1 VKIRGFR
8 IELGEIEARLLG
20 HPEVREVVVALRED
34 GEGDRRLV
42 AYYTGGKVEAEALRN
57 YLIMTLPDY
66 MTPAAYV
73 HLDKLP
79 LAPNGKLDRRALPA
93 PDVMR
98 VEEGDGYLS
107 PRTPV
112 EEIVAGIFVEVLKL
126 DRVGRRENFFDLG
139 GHSLLATQVI
149 SRVRDSL
156 GVEIGV
162 RSVFEKPTAEGLA
175 GRIEDAMR
183 AGEKALAPPLARV
196 EREGVSRES
205 APLSFAQQRLWF
217 IDQLN
222 PGSAVYNITGAVRLD
237 SGLKLYALEL
247 AINEIVRR
255 HEILRT
261 RFEALAGEPAQV
273 VDAWAPRSLDITDLT
288 SLPTEEREKELNRI
302 AGEEAETGFDLSR
315 GPLLKVKVLKL
326 EEDDHLLLYT
336 MHHIVSDGWSMGILI
351 REVETLYQAY
361 LAGEESPL
369 PDLEIQYAD
378 FAVWQRAYLAGEVLE
393 REVGYWREQLKDVA
407 VLELHA
413 DLPRPAAP
421 SHRGGLERIE
431 LDHPLSEG
439 LRRLS
444 RREGATI
451 FMTLMAAFKALLM
464 RYSRQE
470 DVSVGT
476 VIANRTRKEIEGLIG
491 FFVNTLVMRTDLS
504 GNPSFAELLKREREV
519 ALGAYAHQELPFEKL
534 VEELNPQRDL
544 SRSPLFQ
551 VMMLLEHA
559 GRETLELP
567 GVKPG
572 GDFGEWELGKEAQTA
587 KFDLTLSITD
597 LGRELAGSVGYSL
610 DLFEA
615 GTIKR
620 FINHYAN
627 ALGEI
632 VKDSEKPI
640 SELSLLSEGERKQ
653 IVEEWNATSSDYAG
667 ERLIHELF
675 EEQAERS
682 PQAVALVRE
691 EQRLT
696 YGELNRRANRLA
708 WRLRELG
715 VGPEGRVAICVER
728 GPEMVVAMLA
738 TLKAG
743 GAYAPLDPDYP
754 AERLAYMLEDTA
766 PVVLLTR
773 GAAGAALAAD
783 TVGVSAVDLEAD
795 EWEWAA
801 NCEANPY
808 RAVAGMDARSLAY
821 ILYTSGSTGQ
831 PKGVAIEHRS
841 VVNFICWAKTAFEAE
856 ELGQTLFATSINFD
870 LAVYECFVPLTVG
883 ATVTIVGNAL
893 DLGRTSAEVTLVNT
907 VPSAMRSL
915 LETEGVPKSV
925 RTVNLAGE
933 PLGRE
938 LVEGI
943 FAETGVERVC
953 NLYGPSETTTYST
966 WVSMKRGEG
975 FAPHIGRPIANTRIY
990 ILDGGLEPSAVGVRG
1005 EIQIGGEGCAR
1016 GYLNRPEMTAERFA
1030 PDGLSGERGE
1040 RVYKTGDL
1048 GRWNVGGAIEFL
1060 GRNDLQVKIR
1070 GFRIELGE
1078 IEARLNSHP
1087 DVREAVVLAVEGVE
1101 GDKRL
1106 VAYYTG
1112 EEVGA
1117 EALRGLLAASLPDY
1131 MTPTVYVHL
1140 EKLPLTPNGKLD
1152 RRALPA
1158 PDLRR
1163 AEGRDAYPAPL
1174 KPVVEIVVGIFQ
1186 DILKLDQVGKWE
1198 NFFDLGGHSLL
1209 ATQVISQIRKI
1220 FGVEIGVRSVFEK
1233 PTADG
1238 LAGRIEEALRTG
1250 ENAPIP
1256 LLVRASRKERMPLS
1270 FAQQRLWLLD
1280 QLIPN
1285 TPLYNI
1291 PGALRLKGRLNLDA
1305 LERSVNE
1312 IVRRHE
1318 ILRTR
1323 IEVEAGEPAQVI
1335 EQWAPRRLEV
1345 VDLTSLPQE
1354 QREEEVSR
1362 IVEKEAE
1369 TGFDLNRGPLLRVKV
1384 LKLEEDEQVLLYT
1397 MHHIVSDGWS
1407 IGILVKEVGTLYQAY
1422 SAGQPSPLDELPIQY
1437 VDYAVWQREWL
1448 EGEAL
1453 ERQLAYWRKQLAGA
1467 PPLELPMD
1475 RLRPAVLSYRGG
1487 RQYLIVERE
1496 LAQNLRRLSRS
1507 KGLTLYMTLLAA
1519 FKSLLY
1525 RYSRQT
1531 DISVGTP
1538 IAGRNF
1544 SDIEPLIGFF
1554 VNTLVL
1560 RTDLSGEP
1568 SANDLMNRVKEVAL
1582 GAYARQDLPFDKLVA
1597 ELQVERE
1604 TNRSPLFQVM
1614 LALQNL
1620 RAGGLEMRD
1629 LRLSDIEAEKKTAK
1643 FDLDL
1648 EFVETGAELAGV
1660 CTYSAD
1666 LYEAQTIERM
1676 LKHYLLLLS
1685 SIAKDPERKIWEL
1698 EMMSEEENAQICAE
1712 WNNTYRRYPVDM
1724 CIPELFEE
1732 QVIRTPHN
1740 LAAVYRDQ
1748 QLTYSQLNDQVN
1760 RLSRRLMANGV
1771 ERGNVVPILIDSGLE
1786 LVVAMLAVMKSGA
1799 AFVPLDPN
1807 WPAARIREAFN
1818 ELRRRVVLINKS
1830 VEIEW
1835 LQEELSDCSVIL
1847 VNLEGEEELSESTA
1861 NPGIKIN
1868 PDDPIYVIYT
1878 SGSTGKPKGV
1888 INIHRGITNRLLWMN
1903 EYWGAQTA
1911 QATLQVT
1918 RHFYDSAV
1926 WQLMWP
1932 LINGGKTVLPVP
1944 EYVADADYLMAT
1956 IEEQSVTI
1964 IDLVPSVL
1972 NALVPQLVADERSRR
1987 KLRSLRSLIVGGEEI
2002 KIESALR
2009 FKNAFPEVRVINM
2022 YGPTEAS
2029 IGCIHYEVTGDEE
2042 WKIPIGKPITNAH
2055 ALIVDENGRLVPVG
2069 VKGEIYIGGMCVGL
2083 GYLGDE
2089 EKTKGSFIEK
2099 RYEGISYDRFYKTGD
2114 LARWRKDGN
2123 IEFLGRVDEQI
2134 KIRGVRIEPEEI
2146 EASLRRHEN
2155 VKEIVVAAKEDGNGS
2170 KHLVAYYVEEGSR
2183 KVDAIEL
2190 REYALKRLPEYM
2202 TPRYYVAMDRLPLS
2216 ASGKIDRRGLAAP
2229 QFEQVGDRTGEETPR
2244 TAIEEILIGIWSEAF
2259 KIDQI
2264 GVEDNFFNLGGHS
2277 LLATQVISRVRNAFK
2292 LEAPLR
2298 KLFDTP
2304 ILRDF
2309 ARSLE
2314 EEISAAARGE
2324 NSAASAPALK
2334 KADMNT
2340 RPPLSFA
2347 QQRLWFID
2355 RLNPGGSVYNIPGA
2369 VRLKGAL
2376 NLDALERT
2384 INEIVRRHE
2393 VLRTRIGAE
2402 AGEPVQVIDAWEARK
2417 LEALDL
2423 TGVSPKEREVEISRI
2438 AEEEAGTGFD
2448 LSLGPLLR
2456 IKVLKLEEEE
2466 HVLLYTMHHIVSDEW
2481 STGILIKEVG
2491 ALYQAYLAGEESP
2504 LPQMEIQYADFAIW
2518 QREYLSGEVLEKE
2531 VGYWREQL
2539 QGAEVLELPTDR
2551 SRPAEPSYRGGLER
2565 IELGREVSE
2574 SLRNLS
2580 RRVEATLFMTL
2591 MAAFKVVLMRY
2602 SGLEDI
2608 SVGTVIANRARK
2620 EVEGLIG
2627 FFVNTLVMRTDL
2639 SGNPSF
2645 SELLKREREVALGA
2659 YAHQELPFEKLVEE
2673 LNPERDLS
2681 RNPLFQVMMTLQHAR
2696 SETLDLPGVKLSGDF
2711 SESGL
2716 GKERQTGKFD
2726 LTLSITDL
2734 GRELAG
2740 GMEYSLD
2747 LFEAGTIKRLISHY
2761 ANVLEG
2767 IAKDS
2772 ARPIS
2777 ELSLLSDQE
2786 REQII
2791 LGWNETSNPYP
2802 EDQRIHQLFEQQ
2814 AERTPEAV
2822 AVVYERGCLT
2832 YGELNRRANQL
2843 GRYIQR
2849 MGVGPE
2855 VVVGVCLE
2863 RSTEMAVA
2871 VLGTL
2876 KAGGAYLPLD
2886 PTYPAERLNFMAED
2900 AAAPL
2905 IVTKEK
2911 FGGQLMR
2918 SAALI
2923 CVDSKR
2929 EEIARESDE
2938 NLESEV
2944 GSDHLAY
2951 VIYTS
2956 GSTGRPKGTMIA
2968 HRSVVNLATDAVK
2981 KFRLGP
2987 ESRFLQ
2993 FASLSFDVAVEEI
3006 YPVWSV
3012 GGSIALQEE
3021 NLLYSYTDLARTI
3034 EQHEITT
3041 IELPTVYWR
3050 EWAHEMSR
3058 NGSVAPRSLD
3068 LVIIAG
3074 ERVSPEILKEWK
3086 KHDVSLLH
3094 VYGVTEATVT
3104 STTFLTPGDLAD
3116 RANLAE
3122 IPIGLPMANTE
3133 VYLLDK
3139 KLQPMPLQI
3148 PGEIYLGGAG
3158 LARGYLNRPE
3168 LTAERFTPSS
3178 FGKQYGARLYKTGDL
3193 ARFSEEGWIEFIGRS
3208 DAQVKVRGY
3217 RIELGEIE
3225 SQLARHPAIKEA
3237 VAQAREDD
3245 PGDKRLV
3252 VYYTVTAAARSQ
3264 STVDAETLRMY
3275 LSSSLPAHMVPGAYV
3290 ELESLPLTP
3299 NGKLDRRAL
3308 PRPDNAGA
3316 ACIYEAPLGATEV
3329 AVARIWAE
3337 TLKVDRVGR
3346 YDNFFEL
3353 GGHSLLAL
3361 KLIERMRSEGLQTD
3375 VRTLF
3380 ITPTLSDFVA
3390 ALGPEKI
3397 LFEAPPNLIPPACEA
3412 ITPEMLPLAQLT
3424 QREIDNIVGRT
3435 PGGAA
3440 NIQDIYPLA
3449 PLQEGMLFHHLLAN
3463 EGDVYLGFTLL
3474 AFDTRARLDRFL
3486 QALQLVINRHDILRT
3501 SVQWEGLSGPVQV
3514 VWRQAA
3520 LVVEEVSLGAE
3531 AGDVAEELYARFDPL
3546 RYRFD
3551 IRQAPLMRVYIA
3563 HDTRNDRWIMLHLF
3577 HHLSVDHVTSD
3588 VLLEEI
3594 QAHLLGRVERLPA
3607 TPPFRNFV
3615 AQARLGVSREDH
3627 EMFFRKMLGD
3637 VDEPTAPYGLIDV
3650 HGDGADISE
3659 VSREVDA
3666 ALASRLR
3673 RISRTLGVSPAILY
3687 HLAWALV
3694 LRRVSGRDDVVFG
3707 TVLFGRLQGVE
3718 GSHRALGMLINTLPV
3733 RIQIGDKSVEKSVRQ
3748 THQLMTELIR
3758 HEHAPLSL
3766 VQGCSAVDPPKPLFS
3781 AHLNYRYSGG
3791 VEKGES
3797 GAEDGFRA
3805 WDGIEYLMGGD
3816 RNSYPF
3822 SMNVDDMGE
3831 KFILSAQVQSP
3842 AEPDRIC
3849 EYMHTALGQLVDA
3862 LEHAPATPVR
3872 NLDVLPVS
3880 EQRQLLAEWSENGKP
3895 HSPA

>member
-1 VKIRGFR
+1 
-8 IELGEIEARLLG
+8 
-20 HPEVREVVVALRED
+20 
-34 GEGDRRLV
+34 
-42 AYYTGGKVEAEALRN
+42 
-57 YLIMTLPDY
+57 
-66 MTPAAYV
+66 
-73 HLDKLP
+73 
-79 LAPNGKLDRRALPA
+79 
-93 PDVMR
+93 
-98 VEEGDGYLS
+98 
-107 PRTPV
+107 
-112 EEIVAGIFVEVLKL
+112 
-126 DRVGRRENFFDLG
+126 
-139 GHSLLATQVI
+139 
-149 SRVRDSL
+149 
-156 GVEIGV
+156 
-162 RSVFEKPTAEGLA
+162 
-175 GRIEDAMR
+175 
-183 AGEKALAPPLARV
+183 
-196 EREGVSRES
+196 
-205 APLSFAQQRLWF
+205 
-217 IDQLN
+217 
-222 PGSAVYNITGAVRLD
+222 
-237 SGLKLYALEL
+237 
-247 AINEIVRR
+247 
-255 HEILRT
+255 
-261 RFEALAGEPAQV
+261 
-273 VDAWAPRSLDITDLT
+273 
-288 SLPTEEREKELNRI
+288 
-302 AGEEAETGFDLSR
+302 
-315 GPLLKVKVLKL
+315 
-326 EEDDHLLLYT
+326 
-336 MHHIVSDGWSMGILI
+336 
-351 REVETLYQAY
+351 
-361 LAGEESPL
+361 
-369 PDLEIQYAD
+369 
-378 FAVWQRAYLAGEVLE
+378 
-393 REVGYWREQLKDVA
+393 
-407 VLELHA
+407 
-413 DLPRPAAP
+413 
-421 SHRGGLERIE
+421 
-431 LDHPLSEG
+431 
-439 LRRLS
+439 
-444 RREGATI
+444 
-451 FMTLMAAFKALLM
+451 
-464 RYSRQE
+464 
-470 DVSVGT
+470 
-476 VIANRTRKEIEGLIG
+476 
-491 FFVNTLVMRTDLS
+491 
-504 GNPSFAELLKREREV
+504 
-519 ALGAYAHQELPFEKL
+519 
-534 VEELNPQRDL
+534 
-544 SRSPLFQ
+544 
-551 VMMLLEHA
+551 
-559 GRETLELP
+559 
-567 GVKPG
+567 
-572 GDFGEWELGKEAQTA
+572 
-587 KFDLTLSITD
+587 
-597 LGRELAGSVGYSL
+597 
-610 DLFEA
+610 
-615 GTIKR
+615 
-620 FINHYAN
+620 
-627 ALGEI
+627 
-632 VKDSEKPI
+632 
-640 SELSLLSEGERKQ
+640 
-653 IVEEWNATSSDYAG
+653 
-667 ERLIHELF
+667 
-675 EEQAERS
+675 
-682 PQAVALVRE
+682 
-691 EQRLT
+691 
-696 YGELNRRANRLA
+696 
-708 WRLRELG
+708 
-715 VGPEGRVAICVER
+715 
-728 GPEMVVAMLA
+728 
-738 TLKAG
+738 
-743 GAYAPLDPDYP
+743 
-754 AERLAYMLEDTA
+754 
-766 PVVLLTR
+766 
-773 GAAGAALAAD
+773 
-783 TVGVSAVDLEAD
+783 
-795 EWEWAA
+795 
-801 NCEANPY
+801 
-808 RAVAGMDARSLAY
+808 
-821 ILYTSGSTGQ
+821 
-831 PKGVAIEHRS
+831 
-841 VVNFICWAKTAFEAE
+841 
-856 ELGQTLFATSINFD
+856 
-870 LAVYECFVPLTVG
+870 
-883 ATVTIVGNAL
+883 
-893 DLGRTSAEVTLVNT
+893 
-907 VPSAMRSL
+907 
-915 LETEGVPKSV
+915 
-925 RTVNLAGE
+925 
-933 PLGRE
+933 
-938 LVEGI
+938 
-943 FAETGVERVC
+943 
-953 NLYGPSETTTYST
+953 
-966 WVSMKRGEG
+966 
-975 FAPHIGRPIANTRIY
+975 
-990 ILDGGLEPSAVGVRG
+990 
-1005 EIQIGGEGCAR
+1005 
-1016 GYLNRPEMTAERFA
+1016 MTAERFV

-1048 GRWNVGGAIEFL
+1048 GRWLEGGAIEFL

-1078 IEARLNSHP
+1078 IESRLRSHP
-1087 DVREAVVLAVEGVE
+1087 DVREAVALAKEDGE
-1101 GDKRL
+1101 RDKRL

-1117 EALRGLLAASLPDY
+1117 EALRELLATSLPDY
-1131 MTPTVYVHL
+1131 MTPAVYIHL

-1152 RRALPA
+1152 RRALPS

-1174 KPVVEIVVGIFQ
+1174 KPVVEIIVGIFQ

-1209 ATQVISQIRKI
+1209 ATQAISQIRKM

-1233 PTADG
+1233 PTAEG
-1238 LAGRIEEALRTG
+1238 LASRIEEALRTG

-1291 PGALRLKGRLNLDA
+1291 PGALRLKGSLNLDA
-1305 LERSVNE
+1305 LERSINE

-1354 QREEEVSR
+1354 QREDEVSR
-1362 IVEKEAE
+1362 IVEEEAE

-1475 RLRPAVLSYRGG
+1475 RVRPAVLSYRGAS
-1487 RQYLIVERE
+1487 QYLIVEKE
-1496 LAQNLRRLSRS
+1496 LAQNLKRLSGR

-1560 RTDLSGEP
+1560 RTDLSREP

-1614 LALQNL
+1614 LTLQNL
-1620 RAGGLEMRD
+1620 RAGELEMRD
-1629 LRLSDIEAEKKTAK
+1629 LRLNYIEAEKKTAK

-1648 EFVETGAELAGV
+1648 TFVETDAELAGV

-1685 SIAKDPERKIWEL
+1685 SIAKDPERKICEL
-1698 EMMSEEENAQICAE
+1698 EMMSEEENAQICVE

-1807 WPAARIREAFN
+1807 WPAARIRDAFN
-1818 ELRRRVVLINKS
+1818 ELKRQVVLINKS

-1911 QATLQVT
+1911 QAAMQVT

-1972 NALVPQLVADERSRR
+1972 NAMVPQLVADERSRR

-2009 FKNAFPEVRVINM
+2009 FKNAFPGVRVINM

-2029 IGCIHYEVTGDEE
+2029 IGCVHYEVTGEEE

-2089 EKTKGSFIEK
+2089 EKTKGSFVEK

-2146 EASLRRHEN
+2146 EAALRRHES
-2155 VKEIVVAAKEDGNGS
+2155 VKEVVVTAKEDGNGS

-2314 EEISAAARGE
+2314 EEMSAAARGE

-2369 VRLKGAL
+2369 VRLNGAL

-2504 LPQMEIQYADFAIW
+2504 LPRMEIQYADFAVW

-2539 QGAEVLELPTDR
+2539 QDAAVLELPTDR

-2580 RRVEATLFMTL
+2580 RRAEATLFMTL

-2645 SELLKREREVALGA
+2645 SELLKRERQVALGA

-2716 GKERQTGKFD
+2716 GKETQTGKFD

-2747 LFEAGTIKRLISHY
+2747 LFEAGTIKRLTGHY
-2761 ANVLEG
+2761 VNVLEG
-2767 IAKDS
+2767 IAKDCE
-2772 ARPIS
+2772 RPIS

-2786 REQII
+2786 REQVIR
-2791 LGWNETSNPYP
+2791 GWNETASPYP
-2802 EDQRIHQLFEQQ
+2802 EDRCVHELFERQ
-2814 AERTPEAV
+2814 AEQTPEAV
-2822 AVVYERGCLT
+2822 AVIYESGCLS
-2832 YGELNRRANQL
+2832 YGELNRQANHL
-2843 GRYIQR
+2843 GRYLKR
-2849 MGVGPE
+2849 LGAGPE
-2855 VVVGVCLE
+2855 AVVGVCLE
-2863 RSTEMAVA
+2863 RSAELV
-2871 VLGTL
+2871 VGLLGAL
-2876 KAGGAYLPLD
+2876 KAGAAYLPLD
-2886 PTYPAERLNFMAED
+2886 PAYPAERLNFMLED
-2900 AAAPL
+2900 TAAPL
-2905 IVTKEK
+2905 IVTQEK
-2911 FGGQLMR
+2911 FSGLLGTG
-2918 SAALI
+2918 SARLVRI
-2923 CVDSKR
+2923 DSDRR
-2929 EEIARESDE
+2929 EITRESEE
-2938 NLESEV
+2938 NVHSEV
-2944 GSDHLAY
+2944 RSENLAY

-2956 GSTGRPKGTMIA
+2956 GSTGRPKGAMIT
-2968 HRSVVNLATDAVK
+2968 HRSVVNLVTDVVR
-2981 KFRLGP
+2981 KFRLDR

-2993 FASLSFDVAVEEI
+2993 FASPSFDVAVEEI
-3006 YPVWSV
+3006 YPVLSI
-3012 GGSIALQEE
+3012 GGGVALQTG
-3021 NLLYSYTDLARTI
+3021 NSLYSFTDLAGTLER
-3034 EQHEITT
+3034 HEVTT
-3041 IELPTVYWR
+3041 IDLPAVYWR
-3050 EWAHEMSR
+3050 EWAREMSM
-3058 NGSVAPRSLD
+3058 NGRRAPRSLN
-3068 LVIIAG
+3068 LVIAGG
-3074 ERVSPEILKEWK
+3074 ERVSPEVLKEWK
-3086 KHDVSLLH
+3086 GQGVSLLH
-3094 VYGVTEATVT
+3094 AYGVTEATVN
-3104 STTFLTPGDLAD
+3104 SIAYLTPADLAD
-3116 RANLAE
+3116 RENLTE

-3133 VYLLDK
+3133 VYLLDAR
-3139 KLQPMPLQI
+3139 LQPTPLRV
-3148 PGEIYLGGAG
+3148 PGEMYLGGAG
-3158 LARGYLNRPE
+3158 LARGYLKRPE
-3168 LTAERFTPSS
+3168 LTAEKFAPSP
-3178 FGKQYGARLYKTGDL
+3178 FGKRPGARLYKSGDL
-3193 ARFSEEGWIEFIGRS
+3193 ARFSQEGWIEFIRRA

-3225 SQLARHPAIKEA
+3225 SRLARHPAIKEA
-3237 VAQAREDD
+3237 VAQVREDD

-3252 VYYTVTAAARSQ
+3252 AYYTVAATGGSRA
-3264 STVDAETLRMY
+3264 TVDAETLRAY
-3275 LSSSLPAHMVPGAYV
+3275 LAEALPAHMTPGAYV
-3290 ELESLPLTP
+3290 ELEALPLTP

-3308 PRPDNAGA
+3308 PKPDDAGVA
-3316 ACIYEAPLGATEV
+3316 RKYEAPIGATETM
-3329 AVARIWAE
+3329 VARIWAE
-3337 TLKVDRVGR
+3337 TLKVERVGR
-3346 YDNFFEL
+3346 QDNFFAL

-3361 KLIERMRSEGLQTD
+3361 SLIERMRSEGLGTD

-3380 ITPTLSDFVA
+3380 ITPTLSDFA
-3390 ALGPEKI
+3390 ASLGRGSGLVEV
-3397 LFEAPPNLIPPACEA
+3397 PPNRIHPGCEA
-3412 ITPEMLPLAQLT
+3412 ITPEMLPLSKLT
-3424 QREIDNIVGRT
+3424 QPEIDRIVGGT
-3435 PGGAA
+3435 PGGAP

-3449 PLQEGMLFHHLLAN
+3449 PLQEGMLFHHLLEA
-3463 EGDVYLGFTLL
+3463 EGDVYLSSTLL
-3474 AFDTRARLDRFL
+3474 AFDTRARLDQFM
-3486 QALQLVINRHDILRT
+3486 QALQAVIDRHDILRT
-3501 SVQWEGLSGPVQV
+3501 AVIWEGLSEPVQV
-3514 VWRQAA
+3514 VWRQASLA
-3520 LVVEEVSLGAE
+3520 VEELSLDPM
-3531 AGDVAEELYARFDPL
+3531 AGDVAEALYARFDP
-3546 RYRFD
+3546 RRFRFD
-3551 IRQAPLMRVYIA
+3551 LRQAPLMRVYIA
-3563 HDTRNDRWIMLHLF
+3563 YDARKERWLMMHLF
-3577 HHLSVDHVTSD
+3577 HHLAVDHVASE
-3588 VLLEEI
+3588 VLLKEI
-3594 QAHLLGRVERLPA
+3594 QAHVLRRAELLPA
-3607 TPPFRNFV
+3607 PLPFRNFV
-3615 AQARLGVSREDH
+3615 AQARLGVSREEH
-3627 EMFFRKMLGD
+3627 ELFFRMMLGD
-3637 VDEPTAPYGLIDV
+3637 VDEPTAPYGLIDAQ
-3650 HGDGADISE
+3650 GDGSDINE
-3659 VSREVDA
+3659 AGHEVDVRLA
-3666 ALASRLR
+3666 TRLRQASRMMA
-3673 RISRTLGVSPAILY
+3673 VSPAVLF

-3707 TVLFGRLQGVE
+3707 TVMFGRMEGVE
-3718 GSHRALGMLINTLPV
+3718 GAHRALGMLNNTLPI
-3733 RIQIGDKSVEKSVRQ
+3733 RIRVGEKSVEEGVRK
-3748 THQLMTELIR
+3748 THQLLTELIR
-3758 HEHAPLSL
+3758 HEHAPLTL
-3766 VQGCSAVDPPKPLFS
+3766 AQGCSAVEAPTPLFS

-3791 VEKGES
+3791 GGTEVEAGE
-3797 GAEDGFRA
+3797 DRLRA
-3805 WDGIEYLMGGD
+3805 WEGIEYLRGD
-3816 RNSYPF
+3816 ERNNYPF
-3822 SMNVDDMGE
+3822 SLNVDDWGE
-3831 KFILSAQVQSP
+3831 RFTLSASVRSP

-3849 EYMHTALGQLVDA
+3849 AYMRAALEQLVDA

-3872 NLDVLPVS
+3872 SLDVLPVS
-3880 EQRQLLAEWSENGKP
+3880 ERRQLLMEWNETGNFDSQNR
-3895 HSPA
+3895 